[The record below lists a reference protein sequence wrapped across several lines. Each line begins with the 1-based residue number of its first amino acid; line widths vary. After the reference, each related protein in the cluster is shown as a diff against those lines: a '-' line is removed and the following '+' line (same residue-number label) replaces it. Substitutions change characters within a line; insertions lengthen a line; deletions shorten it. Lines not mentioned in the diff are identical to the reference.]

1 MIRDEILKKIQA
13 EGLAILKLHDKLKE
27 LKIDHEFIDRKEE
40 STRIETDK
48 KMSDIINNIVPF
60 YYQIFLEENGNRISL
75 IQNGFSYGITENL
88 IEAYNFEHEPI
99 IIDHELAAG
108 LISQKKLNSYIIA
121 CYEKNEKELEEL
133 KEIWQSLITKKINM
147 QQKEV
152 EK

>member
-60 YYQIFLEENGNRISL
+60 YYQIFLE
-75 IQNGFSYGITENL
+75 Y
-88 IEAYNFEHEPI
+88 
-99 IIDHELAAG
+99 
-108 LISQKKLNSYIIA
+108 
-121 CYEKNEKELEEL
+121 
-133 KEIWQSLITKKINM
+133 
-147 QQKEV
+147 
-152 EK
+152 